1 MPLWPRPTDTVI
13 TDGDQNKQPT
23 VAPPALA
30 GTLLTLRFHH
40 LYFNLQVCYIYSYCI
55 VTKFT
60 SQIRTRYFNDLQQ
73 NVLEARGFIA
83 PQWEARRNHRRLC
96 REKYS
101 AHKSNVKKSQM
112 TIAIGSHDT
121 TARIA
126 DGQDRHRRGV
136 TGRIGAE
143 QDYENTSFILSPS
156 ISFLVQIHG

>member
-1 MPLWPRPTDTVI
+1 MPLQPRPTDTVI

-40 LYFNLQVCYIYSYCI
+40 LYFNFQVCYIYSNCI
-55 VTKFT
+55 VTKLT

-96 REKYS
+96 REGIQCPQIKCKEITND
-101 AHKSNVKKSQM
+101 HCHWQPRQ
-112 TIAIGSHDT
+112 

-126 DGQDRHRRGV
+126 DGQDRHRREV

-143 QDYENTSFILSPS
+143 QDYENTLFILSPS